1 MGKVDGSESVSNGL
15 GPRPPPKRSA
25 PVAEP
30 TVRLGLTRGPES
42 QDFSMDLDGIHAE
55 TEPMARDALDPA
67 SDSALLVPS
76 ASLYRRGGR
85 PIPRSLGGGRFQIE
99 RELGSGGE
107 GIVLLAHDKVRRGR
121 VALKMLHT
129 SEFMSV
135 GALKREFRF
144 LRGLI
149 HPNLAQL
156 YELHIEHDEAFFT
169 MAYIEGQHFLHA
181 AARTHPLRPLLA
193 QLMQVLAFLH
203 ARGLVHR
210 DLKPQNILVQNN
222 GRVVLVDFGAGL
234 RLESDALQA
243 RAVLGTPEYIA
254 PELLQGASPSPKSD
268 SYSLGLVLFEALTQ
282 QKYLGGGTRPSDLA
296 PELPKDLDE
305 LCIRLLDPDPEHR
318 LSIAEALTTVVE
330 PGTPVHDSLVP
341 SLDRHRFAGRSE
353 ELLKLDTAFVRM
365 LEGDEPVLAF
375 LSGES
380 GVGKTALLERFR
392 SRRRDA
398 LVLFGLCSE
407 NEYIRHKAFDGVIG
421 NLLDY
426 LRSPK
431 APEND
436 LTRSLSKEDRA
447 ALAQLFPE
455 LRELL
460 AFRSAQM
467 RPDHGLEPRAA
478 RRAGYR
484 ALARFLTALTR
495 EIPVVIAIDDLQ
507 WGDVDSARLIFEVFS
522 GPQAP
527 PCLLILSYRSD
538 LKGESPC
545 LLALRQGAECLEDEL
560 PCLDLRL
567 GPLGMD
573 ESKELCETLAEGE
586 LSDGLMER
594 LAYRSQG
601 NPFLITELVNYFRQL
616 VRSDRADEDIEYPQ
630 IIAEKVSA
638 LSPAARDLFALC
650 CLGGQLPVPRV
661 RELLGK
667 DPRGPMDELTSAR
680 LCSTRAGSMSI
691 GPLHD
696 QVRRAFVTLGFRGD
710 RDLHL
715 RLARAFL
722 VEPSDQGKAALH
734 FFSAGEKELAGGHAE
749 EAAMEAESRLALDQA
764 VELFQLALDCL
775 GPGASADHRFRL
787 EERKALAL
795 ANAGRAAEAATV
807 FARLAETASP
817 PLAHEYRR
825 RAAEQWLCSGAIAQ
839 GVALLERVH
848 REVGLTWP
856 NSPKRA
862 LIATAIGRARLAF
875 RSIPKSPQSTPPK
888 GRLALRLETCRTAWS
903 IGHISSVHGAAN
915 SARQLRFALDSNSAE
930 PIAFAIGMEA
940 CFRAMRGT
948 KARGLV
954 EKYRATAERL
964 MPTPRSHYGEAF
976 LAFIHAMSL
985 YFLSDQREAY
995 SYFERAERLL
1005 FERCRAVS
1013 WELSTT
1019 RMFWA
1024 SNMIFLGRHREL
1036 DRRMRVWLRDA
1047 RQRSDL
1053 NALTGLQ
1060 IWQARR
1066 IGLRDGD
1073 GEEAIALIES
1083 ATAGWTSPYLGTHAA
1098 SARLVASYSELL
1110 RGQPERAL
1118 RELDKLEEEVGKTMV
1133 ARVQVLRTSVL
1144 NTRGVAELTCAL
1156 ESSGSARTA
1165 HLAQVDKVVL
1175 ALDREGTALSRAATL
1190 HLRNSVLWLRERSE
1204 AAISGLREA
1213 AQKYRA
1219 VGYELNAACIE
1230 LVLGELLQGAEG
1242 ESLQKEAFGA
1252 LSRSDV
1258 DTQGRA
1264 ARAYAPKLI

>member
-1 MGKVDGSESVSNGL
+1 MDWAVRPER
-15 GPRPPPKRSA
+15 PRKQKLPQPIRSWK
-25 PVAEP
+25 
-30 TVRLGLTRGPES
+30 GLTRGLART
-42 QDFSMDLDGIHAE
+42 DFPMDLDRIHAE
-55 TEPMARDALDPA
+55 TEPMARDALDP
-67 SDSALLVPS
+67 SPEGALS
-76 ASLYRRGGR
+76 MSGTSLYRRGGR
-85 PIPRSLGGGRFQIE
+85 AIPRSLGGGRFQIE

-107 GIVLLAHDKVRRGR
+107 GIVLLALDKVRRGR

-129 SEFMSV
+129 SEFMSL

-169 MAYIEGQHFLHA
+169 MAYVEGQQFLHA

-234 RLESDALQA
+234 RLEKDALQA

-254 PELLQGASPSPKSD
+254 PELLEGASPSPKSD

-282 QKYLGGGTRPSDLA
+282 QKYPGGGTRPSDLA
-296 PELPKDLDE
+296 PELPKDLDD
-305 LCIRLLDPDPEHR
+305 LCGQLLEPNPERR
-318 LSIAEALTTVVE
+318 LSIAEALITVAE
-330 PGTPVHDSLVP
+330 PGAPHATLVP

-365 LEGDEPVLAF
+365 LEGDEPVLTF

-421 NLLDY
+421 SLLDF
-426 LRSPK
+426 LHSPK

-460 AFRSAQM
+460 AFRSAEL

-478 RRAGYR
+478 RRAGHR

-538 LKGESPC
+538 LKAESPC

-560 PCLDLRL
+560 PCLDLQL
-567 GPLGMD
+567 GPLGID
-573 ESKELCETLAEGE
+573 ESKELCETISGGE
-586 LSDGLMER
+586 LSDALMER

-616 VRSDRADEDIEYPQ
+616 ARSDRADEDIEYPQ
-630 IIAEKVSA
+630 IISEKVSA
-638 LSPAARDLFALC
+638 LAPAARDLFALC

-667 DPRGPMDELTSAR
+667 DPRSPMDELIAAR

-734 FFSAGEKELAGGHAE
+734 FFSAGEKDLAGGHAE

-775 GPGASADHRFRL
+775 GPGAGPEQRFRL

-795 ANAGRAAEAATV
+795 ANAGRAAEAAPV
-807 FARLAETASP
+807 FARLAETASA

-839 GVALLERVH
+839 GVALLEHVH

-856 NSPKRA
+856 DSPKRA

-875 RSIPKSPQSTPPK
+875 HSIPKSPRSTPPT

-903 IGHISSVHGAAN
+903 IGHVSSVHGAAN
-915 SARQLRFALDSNSAE
+915 SARQLRFALASNSAE

-948 KARGLV
+948 KARGIV
-954 EKYRATAERL
+954 EEYRATAERL

-995 SYFERAERLL
+995 AYFERAERLL

-1073 GEEAIALIES
+1073 GDEAIALIES

-1110 RGQPERAL
+1110 RGQPKRAL
-1118 RELDKLEEEVGKTMV
+1118 VELDKLEEEVGKTMV

-1144 NTRGVAELTCAL
+1144 NTRGVAELTCAV

-1165 HLAQVDKVVL
+1165 HLVEVDRTTL
-1175 ALDREGTALSRAATL
+1175 ALDREGTALSRAAAL
-1190 HLRNSVLWLRERSE
+1190 HLRNSALWLRERSE

-1219 VGYELNAACIE
+1219 VGYELNAACVE
-1230 LVLGELLQGAEG
+1230 LVLGDLLQGAEG
-1242 ESLQKEAFGA
+1242 ESLQKEAFGT

-1264 ARAYAPKLI
+1264 ARAYAPKLG